1 MIQDKI
7 FRLKGKVQNYA
18 WGGYEYIP
26 QWLGV
31 QNSDNQPNA
40 EYWMGAH
47 PSAASTL
54 ETAQGDTSLLQL
66 IQQQP
71 EEAIGVATWNRFGEL
86 PYLFKIL
93 DVKEMLSIQVHPS
106 KAEAEKGYDAEEAA
120 GIPINAPHR
129 NYKDRNHKPEVMVAL
144 SEFWLL
150 HGFLQPDLLRQRL
163 RAVPAFS
170 DLAVLFER
178 EGYKGLYQH
187 VMEMPQNQ
195 VNALLTPLVLAEC
208 QKFAAGQLNRTQ
220 PGWWVAKL
228 CAGQKLLGNIDRG
241 IFSVYFF
248 NIVQV
253 QPGEAVFQGAG
264 IPHAYLEGQ
273 NVELMANSDNVLRGG
288 LTPKHVD
295 VAELLKHTIFEGI
308 TPSIMSGDATG
319 KGERLYNCPVPDFGL
334 SKIELQPGE
343 TWNHI
348 TDSLE
353 ILVIM
358 EGEVTIKGNGQITV
372 KRGEAAAVLAGE
384 PYVLEA
390 VKPLLAYRAF
400 VPRLA

>member
-7 FRLKGKVQNYA
+7 FRLKGKVQHYA
-18 WGGYEYIP
+18 WGGYEFIP
-26 QWLGV
+26 KWLGTENTS
-31 QNSDNQPNA
+31 QERYA

-47 PSAASTL
+47 PSATSTL
-54 ETAQGDTSLLQL
+54 ETATGELPLLQL

-71 EEAIGVATWNRFGEL
+71 EEAIGSATWKRFGEL

-106 KAEAEKGYDAEEAA
+106 KAEAEKGFDAEEAA

-150 HGFLQPDLLRQRL
+150 HGFLQPDLLRKVL
-163 RAVPAFS
+163 RAVPAFT
-170 DLAVLFER
+170 DLAVLFDK

-187 VMEMPQNQ
+187 VMEMPQSQ
-195 VNALLTPLVLAEC
+195 VDALLTPLVLAEC
-208 QKFAAGQLNRTQ
+208 QKFAAGQLNRSQ

-228 CAGQKLLGNIDRG
+228 CSNQKLLGNIDRG

-253 QPGEAVFQGAG
+253 QAGEAVFQGAG
-264 IPHAYLEGQ
+264 VPHAYLEGQ

-295 VAELLKHTIFEGI
+295 VPELLKHTVFEGI
-308 TPSIMSGDATG
+308 TPAIMKGDAAG
-319 KGERLYNCPVPDFGL
+319 NGERLYNCPVPDFGI

-343 TWNHI
+343 KWNHI

-353 ILVIM
+353 IIVVM
-358 EGEVTIKGNGQITV
+358 EGAASVTGNGQVTV
-372 KRGEAAAVLAGE
+372 AKGEAAAVLAGE

-390 VKPLLAYRAF
+390 SQPLLAYRAF
-400 VPRLA
+400 VPRLG